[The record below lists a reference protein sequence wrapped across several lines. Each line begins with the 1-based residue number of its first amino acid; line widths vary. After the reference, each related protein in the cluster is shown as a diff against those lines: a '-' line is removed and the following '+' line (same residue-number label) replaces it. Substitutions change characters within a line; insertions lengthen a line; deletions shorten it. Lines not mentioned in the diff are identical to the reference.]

1 MAGRSRE
8 KFEESGTESIS
19 NDKFGGRLIG
29 FHGSQPTAKL
39 LPNGCGEMD
48 GEVLQET
55 LGDTTE
61 LYITVVGFEFPSDCL
76 LILF

>member
-8 KFEESGTESIS
+8 KFEKSGTEGIR
-19 NDKFGGRLIG
+19 NDKFGRCLIG

-39 LPNGCGEMD
+39 LPYGCREID

-55 LGDTTE
+55 LGDTGE
-61 LYITVVGFEFPSDCL
+61 LYVTVVGFEFPSDCL
-76 LILF
+76 LILL